1 MAFLSRWLH
10 RPMIQ
15 HADLPKGPW
24 GGGGNSDGGGGG
36 DGGGPRNPWAVPP
49 GGRRPQQRP
58 TALDEWLRKARGV
71 GSGGGGPSIPGFGG
85 GGPNAAALWKIG
97 AVVVVAL
104 WILLTSI
111 HRIGPQQQ
119 GVVTYFGR
127 YAGTLD
133 PGWQPTLPAPIANV
147 TVVDV
152 KSNRLEDF
160 PDGGGE
166 NLVLTGDQNLV
177 DLSYSVRWTISNP
190 RDYVFQIA
198 KPQDTVRAAAESAMR
213 EVIANVTLDQALT
226 SGRAVIETQVRQR
239 TQRILDDYKSGI
251 MVQGVALKQVAPPG
265 AVSNAFKDV
274 TAAQQDAQALRNQ
287 AQSYAQQK
295 VALAQGQAGE
305 FDRIY
310 EEYRQ
315 APDVT
320 RKRLYYE
327 TMEQVLS
334 KADKTVVE
342 SNGVVPYLPLDK
354 ARRAPEPEIQ
364 AGAQP

>member
-10 RPMIQ
+10 RPLIQ
-15 HADLPKGPW
+15 HADTPKGPW
-24 GGGGNSDGGGGG
+24 GGGGDGG
-36 DGGGPRNPWAVPP
+36 DGGVPRNPWAVPP
-49 GGRRPQQRP
+49 GGRRPQARP

-71 GSGGGGPSIPGFGG
+71 GSGGGGGGIPGFGG
-85 GGPNAAALWKIG
+85 GGPNASALWKIG

-198 KPQDTVRAAAESAMR
+198 KPQDTVRAASESAMR

-226 SGRAVIETQVRQR
+226 NGRAVIEAQVRQR

-251 MVQGVALKQVAPPG
+251 TVQGVALKQVSPPG

-274 TAAQQDAQALRNQ
+274 TAAQQDAQAVRNQ

-295 VALAQGQAGE
+295 IALAQGQAGE

-342 SNGVVPYLPLDK
+342 SNGVVPYLPLNK